1 MLGFILS
8 KLNLLILV
16 TSIFAIVSF
25 FALGLGDITKVKE
38 ARELATKSVEKAASV
53 ANSPASCE
61 SSYFPFPAKLKTS
74 GSNFYYVLKI
84 SKGEIQRGEDKINIL
99 IFTVYPR
106 EEIKKKFLSSSYVPK
121 AIAADSFRTN
131 SDIFLYGLD
140 YRGSGYIG
148 NISDSLSTTNPPNE
162 IYIDPQAENPVNAMI
177 LVKEVQN
184 GKKNFHVIGC
194 EGASCNAYK
203 TQIGSLVHPGTPLNP
218 EGGFLC

>member
-38 ARELATKSVEKAASV
+38 AGELATKSVEKAASI

-61 SSYFPFPAKLKTS
+61 SSYFPFPRQLRTA
-74 GSNFYYVLKI
+74 GSNFYYVVKI
-84 SKGEIQRGEDKINIL
+84 SKGEIQREGNKINIL
-99 IFTVYPR
+99 IFAVYPR
-106 EEIKKKFLSSSYVPK
+106 EEVKKKFLSSSYVPK

-148 NISDSLSTTNPPNE
+148 NISDGVLSPPNE
-162 IYIDPQAENPVNAMI
+162 IYIDPQAENPMNALV
-177 LVKEVQN
+177 LVKEVQD
-184 GKKNFHVIGC
+184 GKKKFHVIGC
-194 EGASCNAYK
+194 EGTSCNAYK
-203 TQIGSLVHPGTPLNP
+203 TQIGSLVHPGTSLNP